1 MVFAQ
6 PYMHVQ
12 AVKVNSMLEN
22 HNQLHTTFEHA
33 GTVNALVGGGQEV
46 EHVELVFRGATG
58 TQQGAPAA
66 ADGQLWGGQGL

>member
-1 MVFAQ
+1 
-6 PYMHVQ
+6 
-12 AVKVNSMLEN
+12 MLEN
-22 HNQLHTTFEHA
+22 HNQLHTTPLSTLR
-33 GTVNALVGGGQEV
+33 TVNALVGGGQEV